1 MDALRAVSALLSAQS
16 SAARPES
23 APTAL
28 RQSARAFAASAAKA
42 EALHHAAVSLAAAEC
57 QVSA

>member
-42 EALHHAAVSLAAAEC
+42 EALHHAAVSLAAAE
-57 QVSA
+57 